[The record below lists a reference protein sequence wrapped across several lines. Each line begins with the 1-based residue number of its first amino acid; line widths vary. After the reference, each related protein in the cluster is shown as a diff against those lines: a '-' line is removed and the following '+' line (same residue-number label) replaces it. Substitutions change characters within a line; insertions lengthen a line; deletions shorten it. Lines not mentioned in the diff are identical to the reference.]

1 MNNLHILNLAKYEAP
16 VISESKRNEWV
27 TYGDNNEY
35 FDFLIERYKNSTTNN
50 AIINNISRLIYGRGL
65 FALDANKKPNEYAQM
80 MALFNQD
87 CLRKLCFELK
97 ALGQCAI
104 QVHYDKNH
112 KKILKAYHIPVQLLA
127 PEKCNKD
134 GEIEAYY
141 YSDNWEDIKKFPPKR
156 IDAFGYS
163 NNEVE
168 ILYIK
173 PYSLGMKYFS
183 YVDYQGAISYA
194 LLEEEVANYL
204 INEVQNSFS
213 GTKIVNFNNG
223 VPTPEQQDTIT
234 SQVLGKLTGSQ
245 GRKVIVSFND
255 NVETRTS
262 VEDIPLNDA
271 PDHYTYLSEE
281 CLRKI
286 MLGHNVTSP
295 LLFGIASSNG
305 FSSNADELRNSTVL
319 FENMVIKPYQEL
331 LIDGLDKILAFNDVS
346 LKLYFQTLNPL
357 DADGNLTTDNN
368 KRRLLESI
376 NNLSPLVANK
386 VIETLTPNEIRSIVG
401 LPPEQG
407 GSDLETGLNLSKD
420 SVVAQSLIDLGE
432 DPNENWLLIDE
443 SAVDYDNDDKEN
455 EMLSKELKPSL
466 FSKIVNLVS
475 TGDNRPNIRSSQ
487 DEVIDGVK
495 FITRYVYA
503 GETTEKSREF
513 CKRMIAANKIYRK
526 EDIIS
531 MGSQAV
537 NKGWGPN
544 GADNYSIWLYKGGG
558 SCHHR
563 WNKRVYATFSGK
575 AIDVNSKEL
584 KQVAVRKAE
593 KLGYVVKNDPKV
605 STLPKDMPNQGFL
618 PTNKRFQ

>member
-1 MNNLHILNLAKYEAP
+1 MNNFHVINLARYEP
-16 VISESKRNEWV
+16 PQVVESKREDWV
-27 TYGDNNEY
+27 TYGESNSY
-35 FDFLIERYKNSTTNN
+35 FNFLIDRYKNSTTNN

-65 FALDANKKPNEYAQM
+65 FALDANRKPNEYAQM

-104 QVHYDKNH
+104 QVHYDKSH

-141 YSDNWEDIKKFPPKR
+141 YSDNWEDIRKFAPTR
-156 IDAFGYS
+156 ISAFGFS
-163 NNEVE
+163 NDEIE

-183 YVDYQGAISYA
+183 YVDYQGALSYA
-194 LLEEEVANYL
+194 LLEEEVSNYL

-213 GTKIVNFNNG
+213 GTKIVNFSNG
-223 VPTPEQQDTIT
+223 VPTPEMQDQI
-234 SQVLGKLTGSQ
+234 SQQVLGKLTGSQ

-255 NVETRTS
+255 NAENKTT

-271 PDHYTYLSEE
+271 PEHYTYLSEE

-295 LLFGIASSNG
+295 LLFGIASGNG
-305 FSSNADELRNSTVL
+305 FSSNADELRNSTIL

-331 LIDGLDKILAFNDVS
+331 LIDYLDKILGFNGIS
-346 LKLYFQTLNPL
+346 LKLYFATLNPL
-357 DADGNLTTDNN
+357 DADGDLTTNN
-368 KRRLLESI
+368 DKKRLLESI

-386 VIETLTPNEIRSIVG
+386 VIESMTPNEIRSIVG
-401 LPPEQG
+401 LPAETG
-407 GSDLETGLNLSKD
+407 GSDLQDGTMLSKD
-420 SVVAQSLIDLGE
+420 SVIAQSLIDLGE
-432 DPNENWLLIDE
+432 DENENWLLIDE
-443 SAVDYDNDDKEN
+443 NAVDYDNDDLEN
-455 EMLSKELKPSL
+455 ETLSKEVKQSL
-466 FSKIVNLVS
+466 LSKVYNFVS
-475 TGDNRPNIRSSQ
+475 TGDARPNIRSKQ
-487 DEVIDGVK
+487 DEVIDGIK

-503 GETTEKSREF
+503 GETTAKSREF
-513 CKRMIAANKIYRK
+513 CKKMIAAGKIYRK
-526 EDIIS
+526 EDIKK
-531 MGSQAV
+531 MDTQVV
-537 NKGWGPN
+537 NEGWGPE
-544 GADNYSIWLYKGGG
+544 GVDLYSIWFYKGGG
-558 SCHHR
+558 NCHHR
-563 WNKRVYATFSGK
+563 WNKRVYATFSGT
-575 AIDVNSKEL
+575 AIDVNDPKF

-593 KLGYVVKNDPKV
+593 KLGYVVKNDKLV
-605 STLPKDMPNQGFL
+605 STLPKDMAYNGFL